1 MSDKNKKTQSR
12 LGLWNKWYE
21 NNAQKTVYHDPT
33 TAELAARFI
42 NQSDIITVE
51 DWGCGLGGFE
61 DYIGKHQTY
70 IGLDGS
76 NTQFAA
82 KIIDLELYRSSV
94 DAIHMRHVLEHNTA
108 WQTVLINALSSFN
121 KRMALT
127 LFTPYQEKTTV
138 LARYTNFNNTGID
151 MVDIGFS
158 KDDIIKHFNEI
169 QWSAIDNIA
178 TNTQYGIEHIF
189 LLEKNHISTL

>member
-1 MSDKNKKTQSR
+1 MSNNDKKTQSR

-21 NNAQKTVYHDPT
+21 NNSQKTVYHDPT

-42 NQSDIITVE
+42 NQDNIITVE

-61 DYIGKHQTY
+61 YYIGKHQSY

-76 NTQFAA
+76 NTQFAS
-82 KIIDLELYRSSV
+82 KIVDLELYRSSV
-94 DAIHMRHVLEHNTA
+94 DAIHMRHVLEHNIA
-108 WQTVLINALSSFN
+108 WQTVLKNALSSFN

-127 LFTPYQEKTTV
+127 LFTPYQEKTTI
-138 LARYTNFNNTGID
+138 LAQYTNFNDTGVD

-169 QWSAIDNIA
+169 RWSAIDNIV
-178 TNTQYGIEHIF
+178 TNTQYGIEHIL
-189 LLEKNHISTL
+189 LLEKDYVSTL